1 MLTPEEILRRAQAY
15 ACCSLARMHAAVLAW
30 DRGDTKCGNE
40 NFEMAKWL
48 GLYAA
53 PVMNDAAGDDYCGPA
68 SLPDEIA
75 AYADCICSPCE
86 CETEETDCELTP
98 VHTVLEAIAF
108 ADLPLSPATDDAY
121 FILSGT
127 NAGQIATWDG
137 SEWQYEQVGVF
148 ELVWATVTN
157 DYWSV
162 GTGGGTNTGAWF
174 PAPQMLNVIPD
185 WWLASIQTPW
195 MAQGRDLQLQLL
207 GPNGWYN
214 AAVQTNEDDLSQYV
228 NLTGL
233 PIVSNEGVRW
243 QYTVD
248 GCTYNSAAGFF
259 DPPIEPPAPCDIIP
273 AYTVLNTVDANQ
285 EATPLPSGAYLIISN
300 EFGVSNTWS
309 QHVDEIV
316 NEDGT
321 FTSVAVGTTVY
332 DSGTSTYWF
341 LYGAGWAPLFP
352 PLTITPGIGSITVTS
367 DYPAESAENDR
378 YILVLGTVFG
388 TEVVLASGTEQQLP
402 FEVNGSYGA
411 ITNAYAT
418 YVLSGPCPYNAP
430 VTVVDDTPIE
440 VSFDCSGINYFTY
453 RYTDAPYQNQTWLFT
468 APPGQLVAV
477 TFIAGEMDPGTVIRA
492 YDGTTDL
499 DPAIPSL
506 TGTFGSLNG
515 ATGTTSGENMLLLVD
530 SPTNM
535 EAGLTTWLFQVS
547 CLPVEA
553 LPTADVTVE
562 DKCDE
567 SEIAITIDLTF
578 MGTLTELALEY
589 NVNGGAWQVANPSI
603 TATGIYSVGAFFYN
617 DEVGIRLV
625 PVTPVDP
632 LAIVLLGYFTN
643 TGTCPDPCAPE
654 GAVKIDEAGD
664 LADLPTPAPLD
675 GWLFLVASDT
685 TSIGTWQI
693 GEVIQWDL
701 GAGQWI
707 PFSSNPGVWATS
719 SPVQY
724 WTTNGPGVQPYP
736 LLPIV
741 HISPT
746 GNTPNNWSA
755 ISPDVVFYQVPINSP
770 VAIEVRNGFGAWTQ
784 VWTGTVQQ
792 LANSTAFSIAVPFTN
807 ARASFNYDTCGLVGG
822 VVITS

>member
-316 NEDGT
+316 NEDGS
-321 FTSVAVGTTVY
+321 FTALPVGATVY
-332 DSGTSTYWF
+332 VSNTSTYWF
-341 LYGAGWAPLFP
+341 LYAAGWAPLFP
-352 PLTITPGIGSITVTS
+352 PLTITPGIGSITVDS
-367 DYPAESAENDR
+367 DYPAESAEGTR
-378 YILVLGTVFG
+378 YILVMGTVGG
-388 TEVVLASGTEQQLP
+388 TEVVLASGTEDQLP
-402 FEVNGSYGA
+402 FVVPGSYGT
-411 ITNAYAT
+411 ITNPYAT
-418 YVLSGPCPYNAP
+418 YVLSGPCTYNAT
-430 VTVVDDTPIE
+430 VTIVDAPIVVDL
-440 VSFDCSGINYFTY
+440 DCSAITYYTY
-453 RYTDAPYQNQTWLFT
+453 RYTNATYQQQLFT
-468 APPGQLVAV
+468 VPPGEAV
-477 TFIAGEMDPGTVIRA
+477 SLAFIAGEMELGTVIRG

-499 DPAIPSL
+499 DPPIPSL
-506 TGTFGSLNG
+506 TGSFANLGSPAVTGTALSGSL
-515 ATGTTSGENMLLLVD
+515 LLVVD

-535 EAGLTTWLFQVS
+535 PVDLTTWLFQVS
-547 CLPVEA
+547 CVSAEA
-553 LPTADVTVE
+553 LPTATVAVE

-567 SEIAITIDLTF
+567 SEIAITVDIDF
-578 MGTLTELALEY
+578 MGSITDLAIQY
-589 NVNGGAWQVANPSI
+589 SVNGGAWQVAVPSVVAI
-603 TATGIYSVGAFFYN
+603 GIYAVGAFFYN
-617 DEVGIRLV
+617 DEVAVRLV
-625 PVTPVDP
+625 PITPNDP

-643 TGTCPDPCAPE
+643 GGTCPDPCAPD
-654 GAVKIDEAGD
+654 GAIKIDEAGD
-664 LADLPTPAPLD
+664 LSDLPTPAPLD
-675 GWLFLVASDT
+675 SWVFLVTSDT

-693 GEVIQWDL
+693 GEVLQYDQGSNTYSL
-701 GAGQWI
+701 
-707 PFSSNPGVWATS
+707 FSSNPGVYSTS

-724 WTTNGPGVQPYP
+724 WTTSGPGVQPYP

-807 ARASFNYDTCGLVGG
+807 ARASFNYATCPLIGG